1 MKVKLRSQSVNNG
14 SELLPYLV
22 SSGHR
27 VAIDELTAQLNPS
40 TGPVTRIV
48 SYFGADGQ
56 LHVCSGHAEQYD
68 LNHVLARLLGVPS
81 LDTGVGTNVHGGGK
95 GFLLSDMFLS
105 SLGEAVERIVGTL
118 CHLSGLE
125 SHRCATSRELSGEG
139 VRHLTPEQTP
149 LFAPEQR
156 DMYSPDGL
164 YEPFTEDTPVAWTS
178 GRSLLDGESVLV
190 PAQLVDFWH
199 LLEQGESAIG
209 YSQSGGLSCHV
220 SMQDAIY
227 HAITEVIER
236 DAINLRWYAGIPPIR
251 VELDG
256 GFEKTRTGARLVQDL
271 DRWPVPTQVYY
282 HNLDLHEVPVF
293 TAIRVEPYFNEFSY
307 FAGGGADLC
316 PHRLLIK
323 TLGEFG
329 QSERMLRMGML
340 APDKPLGSNLKRMF
354 SVRPDAELDEFDL
367 FYKVVGYYGHV
378 RNRDKLDWYLTGKQ
392 TIKFSELCE
401 RAGVDVLKLSVGEK
415 LERLL
420 QVLARDEIEPIAFD
434 LTPPQWREL
443 KLVKVF
449 IPQLCAP
456 FLPSLPLLG
465 HPRFRTA
472 RKLAGLSN
480 EDLSFAQLTK
490 DPLPYP

>member
-1 MKVKLRSQSVNNG
+1 MKMRSRSVNNG
-14 SELLPYLV
+14 TELLPYLV
-22 SSGHR
+22 SSRHR
-27 VAIDELTAQLNPS
+27 MAIDELMAQLNPT
-40 TGPVTRIV
+40 TGPITRVV
-48 SYFGADGQ
+48 SYFAADGQ
-56 LHVCSGHAEQYD
+56 LHVSSGHSEQFD
-68 LNHVLARLLGVPS
+68 LNHVLARLLAMPS

-105 SLGEAVERIVGTL
+105 SLGEGVERVVGSL
-118 CHLSGLE
+118 CHLSG
-125 SHRCATSRELSGEG
+125 SADHRLTTSRELKREG
-139 VRHLTPEQTP
+139 VRHLTPDHIS

-156 DMYSPDGL
+156 DMYAPSGL
-164 YEPFTEDTPVAWTS
+164 YQRFTEDTPVAWVT
-178 GRSLLDGESVLV
+178 GKSLLDGDSVLV
-190 PAQLVDFWH
+190 PAQLVDFWYVFTR
-199 LLEQGESAIG
+199 GEHAIG

-227 HAITEVIER
+227 HATTEVIER
-236 DAINLRWYAGIPPIR
+236 DAVNLRWYAGIPPIR

-256 GFEKTRTGARLVQDL
+256 GFEDNKECARLVEDL
-271 DRWPVPTQVYY
+271 GRWPVPTQIYY
-282 HNLDLHEVPVF
+282 HNVDLHEVPVF

-307 FAGGGADLC
+307 YAGGGADLC
-316 PHRLLIK
+316 PYRLLTK

-340 APDKPLGSNLKRMF
+340 APDKPLGSNLRRMF

-378 RNRDKLDWYLTGKQ
+378 RNREKLDWYLNGQ
-392 TIKFSELCE
+392 QSVKFSELCE
-401 RAGVDVLKLSVGEK
+401 RAGADVLKRSVGEK

-420 QVLARDEIEPIAFD
+420 QVLARDGIEPIAFD

-465 HPRFRTA
+465 HPRFRIA
-472 RKLAGLSN
+472 RRLAGLSN
-480 EDLSFAQLTK
+480 EELSFEQLTK